1 MTFDAVLFSA
11 AIQSRILHDELSLRE
26 VAKEIGIS
34 ASTLS
39 RLANGESPD
48 IESFSTVVRWLNAD
62 ANRFLNAVPG
72 NMLEDAWTGL
82 YLSLQELAV
91 PAELIE
97 ALVTIIRL
105 IRNKGV

>member
-1 MTFDAVLFSA
+1 MTFNSLLFSK
-11 AIQSRILHDELSLRE
+11 AIQGRILQYGLSLRE
-26 VAKEIGIS
+26 SAQQTGVS

-48 IESFSTVVRWLNAD
+48 IDSFAALVRWLDID
-62 ANRFLNAVPG
+62 ANVFLDTAPDG
-72 NMLEDAWTGL
+72 KMDDAWTRL

-97 ALVTIIRL
+97 AMVKILRL
-105 IRNKGV
+105 IRK